1 MANQE
6 NNKKERLKDKIRKK
20 YRIVVYNNETY
31 EEKVHFKFTLLNFF
45 NIVIISSVLLIVLVT
60 YLIAFT
66 PLREYIPGYTDV
78 SLNRRVYE
86 MERRADSLE
95 TVFRQKDLYINN
107 LKKIIMGDDFESD
120 SINSLLTKTSETHFD
135 NKAVKNSKKDSLF
148 RIEYENETRN
158 NLFSNVISSD
168 NHQEF
173 KLVSFFAPINGIVTN
188 HFNREQKHYGTD
200 LVSSNN
206 SVIKATAD
214 GTVIYSDWTVEN
226 GYCIG
231 IQHNGNLFSVYK
243 HNAVLLKE
251 DGDFVNAGDAIA
263 IYGNSGSLSTGPH
276 LHFELWY
283 NGTPLNPEDYIS
295 FETNNIQ

>member
-1 MANQE
+1 MNDKE
-6 NNKKERLKDKIRKK
+6 INKKAKIKDKIRKK
-20 YRIVVYNNETY
+20 YRVVVYSNDTY
-31 EEKVHFKFTLLNFF
+31 EEKAHFKLTLLNFF
-45 NIVIISSVLLIVLVT
+45 NILVASSVLLIVLVT

-95 TVFRQKDLYINN
+95 LVFKQKDLYINN
-107 LKKIIMGDDFESD
+107 LKKIINGEDFETD
-120 SINSLLTKTSETHFD
+120 SVNSLLPKSSKTNFD
-135 NKAVKNSKKDSLF
+135 NIVIKNSEQDSLF
-148 RIEYENETRN
+148 RIGYEEETRN
-158 NLFSNVISSD
+158 NLFGNRIMSD
-168 NHQEF
+168 VSQEF
-173 KLVSFFAPINGIVTN
+173 KLVSFFAPINGIVTQ
-188 HFNREQKHYGTD
+188 HFNREAKHFGTD
-200 LVSSNN
+200 LVASNN

-214 GTVIYSDWTVEN
+214 GTVIYSDWTVDN

-231 IQHNGNLFSVYK
+231 IQHNGNLFSIYK

-251 DGDFVNAGDAIA
+251 EGDFVNAGDAIA

-295 FETNNIQ
+295 FESKIK

>member
-1 MANQE
+1 MGKE
-6 NNKKERLKDKIRKK
+6 DINKKEKLRDKIRKK

-31 EEKVHFKFTLLNFF
+31 EERVHFRLTLLNFF
-45 NIVIISSVLLIVLVT
+45 NILIAASVLLIVLVT

-86 MERRADSLE
+86 MERKADSLE
-95 TVFRQKDLYINN
+95 LVFKQKDLYINN
-107 LKKIIMGDDFESD
+107 LKRIITGEGFEND
-120 SINSLLTKTSETHFD
+120 SVNSLLAKSSNTNFD
-135 NKAVKNSKKDSLF
+135 DIVIKSSKQDSIF
-148 RIEYENETRN
+148 RREYEEETRN
-158 NLFSNVISSD
+158 NLFSNEIMSD
-168 NHQEF
+168 VGQEF
-173 KLVSFFAPINGIVTN
+173 KLVSFFTPLNGIVTN
-188 HFNREQKHYGTD
+188 HFNREEKHFGTD
-200 LVSSNN
+200 LVASNN

-263 IYGNSGSLSTGPH
+263 IYGNSGSLTTGPH

-295 FETNNIQ
+295 FESNIQ

>member
-1 MANQE
+1 MAKE
-6 NNKKERLKDKIRKK
+6 KKETGGRLRKK
-20 YRIVVYNNETY
+20 YRVVVYNNENY
-31 EEKVHFKFTLLNFF
+31 EEKANFKFTPLAFF
-45 NIVIISSVLLIVLVT
+45 NILIFSSVLLIVLVT

-86 MERRADSLE
+86 MERRADSIEL
-95 TVFRQKDLYINN
+95 VFKQKDLYINN
-107 LKKIIMGDDFESD
+107 LKKIIMGDDFETD
-120 SINSLLTKTSETHFD
+120 SINSLLTKSSNTNFNNITD
-135 NKAVKNSKKDSLF
+135 KKSKEDSLF

-158 NLFSNVISSD
+158 NLFKQEIIDDIPSD
-168 NHQEF
+168 Y
-173 KLVSFFAPINGIVTN
+173 KLVSFFRPMAGIVTN
-188 HFNREQKHYGTD
+188 HFNREEKHFGID
-200 LVSSNN
+200 IVSDNN

-231 IQHNGNLFSVYK
+231 IQHNGNLFSIYK
-243 HNAVLLKE
+243 HNAVLLKD
-251 DGDFVNAGDAIA
+251 DGDFVSAGEPIA
-263 IYGNSGSLSTGPH
+263 LYGNSGSMSTGPH

-295 FETNNIQ
+295 FDSN

>member
-1 MANQE
+1 MNDQE
-6 NNKKERLKDKIRKK
+6 INKKEKLKDKIRKK
-20 YRIVVYNNETY
+20 YRVVVYSNDTY
-31 EEKVHFKFTLLNFF
+31 EEKAHFKLTLLNFF
-45 NIVIISSVLLIVLVT
+45 NILVASSVLLIVLVT

-95 TVFRQKDLYINN
+95 LVFKQKDLYINN
-107 LKKIIMGDDFESD
+107 LKRIINGEDFDTD
-120 SINSLLTKTSETHFD
+120 SVNSLLTKSSNTNFD
-135 NKAVKNSKKDSLF
+135 DIVIKNSKQDSLF
-148 RIEYENETRN
+148 RLGYEEETRN
-158 NLFSNVISSD
+158 NLFGNRIMSD
-168 NHQEF
+168 VSQEF
-173 KLVSFFAPINGIVTN
+173 KLVSFFAPINGIVTQ
-188 HFNREQKHYGTD
+188 HFNREAKHFGTD
-200 LVSSNN
+200 LVASNN

-214 GTVIYSDWTVEN
+214 GTVIYSDWTVDN

-231 IQHNGNLFSVYK
+231 IQHNGNLFSIYK

-251 DGDFVNAGDAIA
+251 EGDFVNAGDAIA

-295 FETNNIQ
+295 FESKIK

>member
-1 MANQE
+1 MANQD
-6 NNKKERLKDKIRKK
+6 NKKERLKDKIRKK

-31 EEKVHFKFTLLNFF
+31 EEKIHFKFTLLNFF
-45 NIVIISSVLLIVLVT
+45 NIVILSSVLLIVLVT

>member
-1 MANQE
+1 MS
-6 NNKKERLKDKIRKK
+6 KKEKNTKEKLKDKIRKK
-20 YRIVVYNNETY
+20 YRIVVYNNDTY

-45 NIVIISSVLLIVLVT
+45 NIVIFSSVLLIVLVI

-86 MERRADSLE
+86 MERKADSLE
-95 TVFRQKDLYINN
+95 TIFKQKDLYINN
-107 LKKIIMGDDFESD
+107 LKKIITGDEFESD
-120 SINSLLTKTSETHFD
+120 SINSLLTKSNNKNFD
-135 NKAVKNSKKDSLF
+135 NITITNSKKDSIF
-148 RIEYENETRN
+148 RLEYEEETRN
-158 NLFSNVISSD
+158 NLFNNNIMTD
-168 NHQEF
+168 INPEF
-173 KLVSFFAPINGIVTN
+173 KLVSFFAPINGIITN
-188 HFNREQKHYGTD
+188 HFNRAEKHFGTD

-214 GTVIYSDWTVEN
+214 GTVIYADWTVEN

-251 DGDFVNAGDAIA
+251 EGDFVSAGDAIA

-295 FETNNIQ
+295 FESNIQ

>member
-1 MANQE
+1 MGKASA
-6 NNKKERLKDKIRKK
+6 NKKEKLRDRIRKK

-31 EEKVHFKFTLLNFF
+31 EERIHFKLTLLNFF
-45 NIVIISSVLLIVLVT
+45 NILIVSSILLIVLVI

-95 TVFRQKDLYINN
+95 MVFKQKDLYINN
-107 LKKIIMGDDFESD
+107 LKRIINGEGFEND
-120 SINSLLTKTSETHFD
+120 SINSLLTKSQDANFD
-135 NKAVKNSKKDSLF
+135 NIVIKNSKQDSIF
-148 RIEYENETRN
+148 RRGYEEETRN
-158 NLFSNVISSD
+158 NLFSNEIMSD
-168 NHQEF
+168 VAQEF
-173 KLVSFFAPINGIVTN
+173 KLVSFFSPLNGIVTN
-188 HFNREQKHYGTD
+188 HFNREEKHFGTD
-200 LVSSNN
+200 LVASNN

-231 IQHNGNLFSVYK
+231 IQHNGNLFSIYK

-251 DGDFVNAGDAIA
+251 EGDFVNAGDAVA
-263 IYGNSGSLSTGPH
+263 IYGNSGSLTTGPH

-295 FETNNIQ
+295 FESNIQ

>member
-1 MANQE
+1 MSNTE
-6 NNKKERLKDKIRKK
+6 SNKKSKLRDRLRKK

-31 EEKVHFKFTLLNFF
+31 EERMHFKFTLMNLF
-45 NIVIISSVLLIVLVT
+45 NIIIFSSVLLIVLVT

-86 MERRADSLE
+86 MERKADSIEIVLK
-95 TVFRQKDLYINN
+95 QKDLYINN
-107 LKKIIMGDDFESD
+107 LKKVITGDRFEND
-120 SINSLLTKTSETHFD
+120 SINSLLTKSSNTNFNNIT
-135 NKAVKNSKKDSLF
+135 AKNSKNDSIF
-148 RIEYENETRN
+148 RLEYEAETRN
-158 NLFSNVISSD
+158 NLFSNDMMESD
-168 NHQEF
+168 NQEF
-173 KLVSFFAPINGIVTN
+173 KLVSFFVPVNGIITN
-188 HFNREQKHYGTD
+188 HFNREEKHFGTD
-200 LVSSNN
+200 LVASNN
-206 SVIKATAD
+206 TVIKATAD
-214 GTVIYSDWTVEN
+214 GTVIYSDWTVDN

-263 IYGNSGSLSTGPH
+263 IYGNSGSQSTGPH

-295 FETNNIQ
+295 FENN

>member
-1 MANQE
+1 MSDQGI
-6 NNKKERLKDKIRKK
+6 NKKEKIKDKIRKK
-20 YRIVVYNNETY
+20 YRVVVYSNDTY
-31 EEKVHFKFTLLNFF
+31 EEKAHFKLTLLNFF
-45 NIVIISSVLLIVLVT
+45 NILVASSVLLIILVT

-95 TVFRQKDLYINN
+95 MVFKQKDLYINN
-107 LKKIIMGDDFESD
+107 LKRIINGEDFDTD
-120 SINSLLTKTSETHFD
+120 SVNSLLTKSSNTNFD
-135 NKAVKNSKKDSLF
+135 NIVIKNSEQDSLF
-148 RIEYENETRN
+148 RLGYEEETRN
-158 NLFSNVISSD
+158 NLFGNRIMSD
-168 NHQEF
+168 VSQEF
-173 KLVSFFAPINGIVTN
+173 KLVSFFAPINGIVTQ
-188 HFNREQKHYGTD
+188 HFNREAKHFGTD
-200 LVSSNN
+200 LVASNN

-214 GTVIYSDWTVEN
+214 GTVIYSDWTVDN

-231 IQHNGNLFSVYK
+231 IQHNGNLFSIYK

-251 DGDFVNAGDAIA
+251 EGDFVNAGDAIA

-295 FETNNIQ
+295 FESKIK

>member
-1 MANQE
+1 MAKE
-6 NNKKERLKDKIRKK
+6 KNKEKLRDRIRKK
-20 YRIVVYNNETY
+20 YRIVIYNNETY
-31 EEKVHFKFTLLNFF
+31 EEKVHFKLTLLNFI
-45 NIVIISSVLLIVLVT
+45 NVVIVSSILLIVLVI

-95 TVFRQKDLYINN
+95 IIFKQKDLYINN
-107 LKKIIMGDDFESD
+107 LKNIITGTGFEND
-120 SINSLLTKTSETHFD
+120 SINSLLTKSNNTNFE
-135 NKAVKNSKKDSLF
+135 NINVKNSEKDSIF
-148 RIEYENETRN
+148 RIAYETETRN
-158 NLFSNVISSD
+158 NLFNNSIRSSTP
-168 NHQEF
+168 QEF
-173 KLVSFFAPINGIVTN
+173 KLVSLFAPINGIVTN
-188 HFNREQKHYGTD
+188 HFNREEKHYGTD

-206 SVIKATAD
+206 SIIKAVAD

-243 HNAVLLKE
+243 HNAVLLKN
-251 DGDFVNAGDAIA
+251 DGDFVSAGDAIA
-263 IYGNSGSLSTGPH
+263 MYGNSGSLSTGPH

-283 NGTPLNPEDYIS
+283 NGTPLDPEDYIS

>member
-1 MANQE
+1 M
-6 NNKKERLKDKIRKK
+6 
-20 YRIVVYNNETY
+20 
-31 EEKVHFKFTLLNFF
+31 
-45 NIVIISSVLLIVLVT
+45 
-60 YLIAFT
+60 
-66 PLREYIPGYTDV
+66 
-78 SLNRRVYE
+78 
-86 MERRADSLE
+86 
-95 TVFRQKDLYINN
+95 YINN
-107 LKKIIMGDDFESD
+107 LKNIITGNGFEND
-120 SINSLLTKTSETHFD
+120 SINSLLTKSSNTNFD
-135 NKAVKNSKKDSLF
+135 NIDVKNSEKDSIF
-148 RIEYENETRN
+148 RIKYEAETRN
-158 NLFSNVISSD
+158 NLFNNNMITD
-168 NHQEF
+168 THQEF

-188 HFNREQKHYGTD
+188 HFNREEKHFGTD

-283 NGTPLNPEDYIS
+283 NGTPLDPEDYIS

>member
-1 MANQE
+1 MSDQE
-6 NNKKERLKDKIRKK
+6 VNKKEKIKDKIRKK
-20 YRIVVYNNETY
+20 YRVVVYNNDTY
-31 EEKVHFKFTLLNFF
+31 EEKAHFKLTLLNFF
-45 NIVIISSVLLIVLVT
+45 NILVVSSVLLVVLVT

-95 TVFRQKDLYINN
+95 LVFKQKDLYINN
-107 LKKIIMGDDFESD
+107 LKRIINGEDFETD
-120 SINSLLTKTSETHFD
+120 SINSLLVKSSKTNFD
-135 NKAVKNSKKDSLF
+135 NIVIKNSEQDSLF
-148 RIEYENETRN
+148 RRGYEEETRN
-158 NLFSNVISSD
+158 NLFGNRIMSD
-168 NHQEF
+168 VSQEF
-173 KLVSFFAPINGIVTN
+173 KLVSFFAPINGIVTQ
-188 HFNREQKHYGTD
+188 HFNRETKHFGTD
-200 LVSSNN
+200 LVASNN

-214 GTVIYSDWTVEN
+214 GTVIYSDWTIDN

-231 IQHNGNLFSVYK
+231 IQHNGNLFSIYK

-251 DGDFVNAGDAIA
+251 EGDFVNAGDAIA

-295 FETNNIQ
+295 FESNMQ

>member
-1 MANQE
+1 MANQD
-6 NNKKERLKDKIRKK
+6 NKKERLKDKIRKK

-45 NIVIISSVLLIVLVT
+45 NIVILSSVLLIVLVT

>member
-1 MANQE
+1 MNNQE
-6 NNKKERLKDKIRKK
+6 INKKEKIKDKIRKK
-20 YRIVVYNNETY
+20 YRVVVYSNDTY
-31 EEKVHFKFTLLNFF
+31 EEKAHFKLTLLNFF
-45 NIVIISSVLLIVLVT
+45 NILVASSVLLIVLVT

-95 TVFRQKDLYINN
+95 LVFKQKDLYINN
-107 LKKIIMGDDFESD
+107 LKKIINGEDFETD
-120 SINSLLTKTSETHFD
+120 SVNSLLPKSSKTNFD
-135 NKAVKNSKKDSLF
+135 NIVIKNSEQDSLF
-148 RIEYENETRN
+148 RLGYEEETRN
-158 NLFSNVISSD
+158 NLFGNRIMSD
-168 NHQEF
+168 VSQEF
-173 KLVSFFAPINGIVTN
+173 KLVSFFAPINGIVTQ
-188 HFNREQKHYGTD
+188 HFNREAKHFGTD
-200 LVSSNN
+200 LVASNN

-214 GTVIYSDWTVEN
+214 GTVIYSDWTVDN

-231 IQHNGNLFSVYK
+231 IQHNGNLFSIYK

-251 DGDFVNAGDAIA
+251 EGDFVNAGDAIA

-295 FETNNIQ
+295 FESKIK